1 MNRLTLI
8 LLSMALLLSGA
19 AQADLKD
26 KLKGL
31 LGEDEPDTEVT
42 EIQDT
47 GDQEAVAADEGSTQE
62 SSASSG
68 TSLAGLSSQQ
78 QVAGLKQALEQGF
91 TNAISSLGQA
101 DGFWESETVKIPLP
115 DGVEKVAKAARRLG
129 GDRYVDQFHET
140 LNRAAEG
147 AVPVATELFAA
158 ALSDMSIEDAV
169 GIIRGGDDAATR
181 YFRDKTEASL
191 GEQFLPLV
199 ADATD
204 QAGVTQAY
212 KTLNKK
218 AGGFMSA
225 LGGDEEDLDLDR
237 YVTNKALDGLFVYIA
252 AEEKQIRENPLA
264 RTTDLLKALFN

>member
-212 KTLNKK
+212 KALNKK